1 METLRLFCDVARL
14 QSFSLGAR
22 EHGVT
27 QSAASQRVAALEREL
42 GVTLLDRSVRPLA
55 LTPAGDVFFHE
66 VRDLLDR
73 YDALAGRLA
82 HVGEPA
88 TGRVRVEAIY
98 SAGIDLLREV
108 ESEFRAAHPRIEVT
122 VQYRRPEEVVD
133 AVRDQRCDIGIV
145 SYPKAWR
152 GVNFLHLRDEAMSV
166 ICNPGHPLAGTR
178 KVRATQLGAWPMIGF
193 EPSLPLARQIRRYL
207 RKHEVEPQITN
218 VFDNIDTLK
227 NAVAVTDQ
235 VAIVPA
241 RTAAREVRAGT
252 LAAVELRP
260 RLRRPLGVIYRRRSG
275 AGQPLPP
282 AVQLFVDVLLA
293 RAGPEADQSA
303 LPAKAPAQA
312 SSSSSSSRRE
322 LVAGGK
328 A

>member
-55 LTPAGDVFFHE
+55 LTPAGDLFFHE
-66 VRDLLDR
+66 VRELLDR
-73 YDALAGRLA
+73 YDAMASRLA
-82 HVGEPA
+82 RAVEPA
-88 TGRVRVEAIY
+88 SGRVRVEAIY
-98 SAGIDLLREV
+98 SAGIDLLGEV
-108 ESEFRAAHPRIEVT
+108 EREFRAQHPRIEVT
-122 VQYRRPEEVVD
+122 IHYRRPEEVVE

-152 GVNFLHLRDEAMSV
+152 GVNFLHLRDEPMVV
-166 ICNPGHPLAGTR
+166 ICNPAHPLFGAR
-178 KVRATQLGAWPMIGF
+178 KVRPGQLGAWPMIGF

-207 RKHEVEPQITN
+207 RKHEVEPKITN

-227 NAVAVTDQ
+227 NAVSVTGQ
-235 VAIVPA
+235 IAIVPA
-241 RTAAREVRAGT
+241 RTVAREVKSGSLWAM
-252 LAAVELRP
+252 ELRP
-260 RLRRPLGVIYRRRSG
+260 RLRRPMGVIYRRRIG
-275 AGQPLPP
+275 AAQALAP
-282 AVQLFVDVLLA
+282 AAQLFVDVLLA
-293 RAGPEADQSA
+293 RAGPEADPSA
-303 LPAKAPAQA
+303 EPVKSPAAPA
-312 SSSSSSSRRE
+312 RRE
-322 LVAGGK
+322 FVAGGK